1 MKRILPGCLL
11 LLGLAACATLPPV
24 PPPED
29 LIFALKHRS
38 PPSSLGGTGVLSLK
52 GPQGRGAVRFAFLT
66 APPDFLRID
75 AIGPFGNLVFLL
87 VHTSES
93 LEIYL
98 PGEGRYLSGRSAR
111 DTIGSYFPPEISL
124 RELIAFLSGHLPGPV
139 WETEP
144 ITVTP
149 SRKKLLLAF
158 GNDPGKM
165 EACYSRRDLT
175 LRSFESPSAPGRS
188 PYRAAF
194 DRYGNRGG
202 IRLPGRI
209 RISVPN
215 PEGELRVRI
224 DVSEA
229 RVNPDLEGNPFRI
242 FPGGY

>member
-1 MKRILPGCLL
+1 M
-11 LLGLAACATLPPV
+11 GLAACATLPPA

-29 LIFALKHRS
+29 LVSALKHRS

-52 GPQGRGAVRFAFLT
+52 GPQGRGTVRFAFLT
-66 APPDFLRID
+66 TPPDSIRID

-87 VHTSES
+87 VQTSEN

-98 PGEGRYLSGRSAR
+98 PGEGRYLTGLSAR

-124 RELIAFLSGHLPGPV
+124 RELIAFLSGHLPGLV

-144 ITVTP
+144 ITVIP
-149 SRKKLLLAF
+149 SRKKLLLIF
-158 GNDPGKM
+158 GNDPVKM

-175 LRSFESPSAPGRS
+175 LRSFKSSLAPGRS
-188 PYRAAF
+188 SYRAAF
-194 DRYGNRGG
+194 DRYHNLGG

-209 RISVPN
+209 KLSVPR

-229 RVNPDLEGNPFRI
+229 RVNPEVEGNPFRV
-242 FPGGY
+242 FPGGS